1 MPEAGPSARGL
12 RVFGAA
18 GRYVQGWG
26 ALDELGP
33 QVTSLSLGSQGLVLI
48 DAFLFD
54 TLSPRIEAS
63 FAGTGRG
70 TGTGIG
76 TAIHCAPVSA
86 EVTQPA
92 IDVIADAVPAG
103 TDFVVGVG
111 GGKTIDIAKGVSR
124 RLGLRVVTVPTI
136 ASNDSPASRAIA
148 MYDEHHQLTS
158 VPLMNH
164 NPALVLVDTQV
175 MAGAPAR
182 FLSAGIGDA
191 LSKHFEVEATRA
203 AGGTTMQGTPG
214 LLIASIVGEGCYRT
228 LRANAV
234 AALAA
239 LESHHAQQSDGSGA
253 PGTSANSHRSTT
265 SGRFGSSGGPGDSL
279 GQAFEDTVEA
289 VVLLSG
295 LAFENGGL
303 SIAHALT
310 RGLMAVP
317 GASAHLHGE
326 HVAYGLLVQQ
336 ALTGAPDADLRD
348 LSAFLAAVGL
358 PRSLTE
364 LGVQPTAAPAE
375 PTPPPA
381 ESTSSPAEPAE
392 PTAEPAEAAFA
403 AIVERTLTAPH
414 VVNVPPSTPVTAETL
429 TSALR
434 RVESLTAP

>member
-1 MPEAGPSARGL
+1 MPEAESPARGL

-18 GRYVQGWG
+18 GRYVQGPG

-33 QVTSLSLGSQGLVLI
+33 QVASLSLGSQGLVLI

-54 TLSPRIEAS
+54 ALEPQIAAS
-63 FAGTGRG
+63 FAGEAAAG
-70 TGTGIG
+70 TRV
-76 TAIHCAPVSA
+76 HCVPVSA
-86 EVTQPA
+86 EVTQPS
-92 IDVIADAVPAG
+92 IDSIADAAPAG
-103 TDFVVGVG
+103 SDFVVGVG

-148 MYDEHHQLTS
+148 MYDEHHQLTA
-158 VPLMNH
+158 VPLMDH
-164 NPALVLVDTQV
+164 NPALVLVDTLV

-203 AGGTTMQGTPG
+203 AGGSTMQGTPG

-239 LESHHAQQSDGSGA
+239 LKSHHALQSGGSG
-253 PGTSANSHRSTT
+253 GSRD
-265 SGRFGSSGGPGDSL
+265 SGGSGGSSSPGGPGDSGGSRGSDSSGGSGSSGHPL
-279 GQAFEDTVEA
+279 GQEFEDTVEA

-317 GASAHLHGE
+317 GASARLHGE
-326 HVAYGLLVQQ
+326 HVAYGLLVQL
-336 ALTGAPDADLRD
+336 ALTGATDADLLD
-348 LSAFLAAVGL
+348 LAAFLAEVGL
-358 PRSLTE
+358 PRSLAE
-364 LGVQPTAAPAE
+364 LGVEPADAATA
-375 PTPPPA
+375 PTP
-381 ESTSSPAEPAE
+381 S
-392 PTAEPAEAAFA
+392 PAEAAFA

-429 TSALR
+429 TSALL
-434 RVESLTAP
+434 RVESLDAS